1 MRRPRCCTPRM
12 PSHSPLVPVQ
22 GLFESHLTTTNL
34 ARAIDFYGGVMGFRV
49 AHVAPARHAVF
60 FWIGS
65 GAEAMLG
72 VWEVGSGPQRMQ
84 LHLAFRVALEDVLA
98 APLRLAQAG
107 IRPLDFD
114 EHPTEEPVVLAW
126 MPAASVFFR
135 DPDGHLLEFVAMLHD
150 VPRPERGVVRWSDWI
165 TRGTDAAATAAR
177 PVDRPSRIL
186 PESDRTRR

>member
-1 MRRPRCCTPRM
+1 MRSQRSAVT
-12 PSHSPLVPVQ
+12 VQ

-34 ARAIDFYGGVMGFRV
+34 ARAIDFYGGVIGLRV
-49 AHVAPARHAVF
+49 AHVVPARHAAF

-65 GAEAMLG
+65 GTEAMLG

-84 LHLAFRVALEDVLA
+84 LHIAFRVALEDVLA
-98 APLRLAQAG
+98 APARLAQAG

-135 DPDGHLLEFVAMLHD
+135 DPDGHLLEFLAMLPD
-150 VPRPERGVVRWSDWI
+150 DPQPERGIVRWRDWI
-165 TRGTDAAATAAR
+165 IRGGGAGATAAR
-177 PVDRPSRIL
+177 PADQPFRIL
-186 PESDRTRR
+186 PESDRTGR